1 MRYNKNPIITDINGK
16 QYYATDYGEY
26 KEETNQDVY
35 VITEQ
40 GDRLD
45 SIANQFYGSVH
56 DWYLIAEANNLKGI
70 NVESG
75 IRIRIPP
82 K

>member
-1 MRYNKNPIITDINGK
+1 MRYKSTKIITDINGK
-16 QYYATDYGEY
+16 QYYSTDYGSY
-26 KEETNQDVY
+26 KPETNNDVY
-35 VITEQ
+35 VITEA

-45 SIANQFYGSVH
+45 SIAQQFYGSSH
-56 DWYLIAEANNLKGI
+56 DWYLIAEANNLTGI
-70 NVESG
+70 NIEAG

>member
-1 MRYNKNPIITDINGK
+1 MRYNNSKIITDVNGVS
-16 QYYATDYGEY
+16 YYSTDYGNY
-26 KEETNQDVY
+26 KEETNADVY

-45 SIANQFYGSVH
+45 QLANQFYGSVH
-56 DWYLIAEANNLKGI
+56 DWHIIAEANNLTGL
-70 NVESG
+70 NLEPG

>member
-1 MRYNKNPIITDINGK
+1 MRYNNSEIITDVNGK
-16 QYYATDYGEY
+16 QYYATDYGSY

-35 VITEQ
+35 VITEY

-45 SIANQFYGSVH
+45 LIAQQFYGSVF
-56 DWYLIAEANNLKGI
+56 DWYLIAEANNLSNI
-70 NVESG
+70 NLEAG
-75 IRIRIPP
+75 LRIRIPP